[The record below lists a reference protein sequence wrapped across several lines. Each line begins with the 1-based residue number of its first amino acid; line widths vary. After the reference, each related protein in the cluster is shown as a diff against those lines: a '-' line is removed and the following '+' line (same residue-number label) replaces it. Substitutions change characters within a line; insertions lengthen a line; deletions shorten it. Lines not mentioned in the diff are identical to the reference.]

1 MMLCDSKSPFWFR
14 WAPRL
19 LILMLSISVAWM
31 FALIIFMDARL
42 DSLESS
48 TLAKTLKESQALI
61 AFHCVLLG
69 SAIPMLLD
77 AFLDFIVLRLRKDII
92 CEATIVQ
99 LRTRALLLVCSLV
112 VTIVYG
118 SIRLFGN
125 DANLQRLPFLYAVS
139 NHIAALAL
147 ISTIMLPLMSL
158 RIIPHTMLLG
168 ACILDFIAAPL
179 QLIHLL
185 SPRSSLLRI
194 AEILLLVSF
203 LLFMASFAVW
213 GKDVWRRY
221 KESQRNSTSTFKMET
236 TEFICIIYC
245 SIFTIWAVLSIVLNV
260 YDSVTWRD
268 SDESILWPVVVV
280 EIMCIVSVTII
291 PGRISSS
298 KAKSRLQM
306 LSQKQAYVR
315 FVSHEIR
322 SPLSIVSA
330 GLEFFVEHL
339 TDADSTTPQISSTSA
354 PPIGSNTV
362 ELMEL
367 ANDLSEATDTAINI
381 VNDLLQYESMDAG
394 MFKLEAARV
403 EPADLFKVKSLSII
417 AKRHSLA
424 LDVVPPAVE
433 DGIFVLADVY
443 RVDQVNKKLA
453 TT

>member
-1 MMLCDSKSPFWFR
+1 LTPPKMVLCDPKSPFWSR

-19 LILMLSISVAWM
+19 LILITSLSVGWM
-31 FALIIFMDARL
+31 FALVFLMDGRL
-42 DSLESS
+42 DSLKSS
-48 TLAKTLKESQALI
+48 TLAKSLKESQVLVMV
-61 AFHCVLLG
+61 HCVLLG

-77 AFLDFIVLRLRKDII
+77 AFLDFVKLRLRKNTFD
-92 CEATIVQ
+92 EATIVQ
-99 LRTRALLLVCSLV
+99 FKTRALLLICSLV
-112 VTIVYG
+112 VSIVYG

-125 DANLQRLPFLYAVS
+125 DADVRRLPYVYAFTSHTVT
-139 NHIAALAL
+139 LL
-147 ISTIMLPLMSL
+147 LMGTVLVPLMSL
-158 RIIPHTMLLG
+158 RIIPHTMILG
-168 ACILDFIAAPL
+168 AFTPQCIAGPL
-179 QLIHLL
+179 ELIHLL
-185 SPRSSLLRI
+185 SPSHKMQLRI
-194 AEILLLVSF
+194 AGELHAVAF
-203 LLFMASFAVW
+203 FLFMASFVLW
-213 GKDVWRRY
+213 GRDLWKRSRE
-221 KESQRNSTSTFKMET
+221 KSFKIET
-236 TEFICIIYC
+236 TESICILYC
-245 SIFTIWAVLSIVLNV
+245 SVFTIWGVVSFLLNG
-260 YDSVTWRD
+260 SVTWRD
-268 SDESILWPVVVV
+268 SDEGNLWPVVLVH
-280 EIMCIVSVTII
+280 IMCVVPVTII
-291 PGRISSS
+291 PGRISTS
-298 KAKSRLQM
+298 KAQSRLQM